1 MVRRQR
7 IPLAALALGLAL
19 AIAQSIAR
27 GEELP
32 DWPPVWHPTPDVTA
46 RLRGRIDTD
55 ALQSEQS
62 AKNLA
67 DFGELNDAVGLRRAR
82 IGIEGDFAEGGSY
95 IAEIDLA
102 GGNVII
108 RDLFVG
114 VPGVLDG
121 QEQVGHFREPFS
133 LEGGTSARFFA
144 FMERSPVNVLDPA
157 RNWGVGLMQLEPT
170 ENTSFAIGGFYG
182 GPDQNDFEGGPGS
195 TTGVTMKLTAAPIN
209 DGEGSQLLHFGAA
222 LSERLPLDGV
232 IIVNQNPRS
241 PLLEFTDTTTS
252 VFLPQLIIPADFQHI
267 LNAQIA
273 RVSGPW
279 WTQTEWYGS
288 FIEQPS
294 GGAVFYD
301 GLYWNLGCFLTGE
314 HRRYS
319 AATGEFGEV
328 RVARPALSGPAS
340 RGRPLGAGAW
350 EVAARFAWIDFFDTA
365 APRDANGELQGIEM
379 SQATLGVNWYLTDRV
394 RLMFNYTYAAPIE
407 PTVGQSTASL
417 FGTRLGVWW

>member
-7 IPLAALALGLAL
+7 IPLAALTLGLAL
-19 AIAQSIAR
+19 AIAQGFAR
-27 GEELP
+27 GEEP
-32 DWPPVWHPTPDVTA
+32 AWPPVWRPAPDVTA
-46 RLRGRIDTD
+46 RFRGRIDTD
-55 ALQSEQS
+55 AWWSDQS

-67 DFGELNDAVGLRRAR
+67 DFGELNDVVGLRRAR
-82 IGIEGDFAEGGSY
+82 VGLEGEFADGGNY

-102 GGNVII
+102 GGDVII

-114 VPGVLDG
+114 MPGLFDG

-144 FMERSPVNVLDPA
+144 FMERSPANVLDPA
-157 RNWGVGLMQLEPT
+157 RNWGVGLMQVEPT
-170 ENTSFAIGGFYG
+170 DESAFAIGGFYG

-195 TTGVTMKLTAAPIN
+195 TAGVTLKLTAAPIN
-209 DGEGSQLLHFGAA
+209 DGGGEQLLHFGVA

-232 IIVNQNPRS
+232 IIINQDPRS

-252 VFLPQLIIPADFQHI
+252 VFLPQLMIPADFQHI
-267 LNAQIA
+267 LNAQVA

-279 WTQTEWYGS
+279 WTQAEWYGT
-288 FIEQPS
+288 FIEQPT
-294 GGAVFYD
+294 GGTVFYD

-314 HRRYS
+314 HRQYNS
-319 AATGEFGEV
+319 ATGEFGTV
-328 RVARPALSGPAS
+328 RVARPLLSGPAS
-340 RGRPLGAGAW
+340 RGRPLGMGAW
-350 EVAARFAWIDFFDTA
+350 ELAARFAWIDFFDSDT
-365 APRDANGELQGIEM
+365 PRDANGQLQGIEM
-379 SQATLGVNWYLTDRV
+379 PQATFGVNWYLTDRV
-394 RLMFNYTYAAPIE
+394 RLMFNYTYSAPIE